1 MLNKEPQNPL
11 IPKYKIRDEEGKVI
25 EYGAIA
31 GSSPKKPYFKTNK
44 EEAERNINAR
54 DIHGNVPGSRTLG
67 NFHSRERR

>member
-25 EYGAIA
+25 EYGAIV
-31 GSSPKKPYFKTNK
+31 GSSPKKAYFKTNK
-44 EEAERNINAR
+44 EEAERNLNAR
-54 DIHGNVPGSRTLG
+54 DIKGSTPGSRTLG